1 MGVKVVLALHFID
14 PGDYDR
20 IQESDR
26 LSIAGLTTFTPGVPL
41 QVTFRNWGLGRRTRE
56 KTYFGSA
63 TLSEK
68 WGVYPPPFLGNT
80 SLLQN
85 QSREVF
91 QWTDNR

>member
-41 QVTFRNWGLGRRTRE
+41 QVTLHHADGTVSLFPVRH
-56 KTYFGSA
+56 TYNQPQIEWFKAGSA
-63 TLSEK
+63 LNLIKKS
-68 WGVYPPPFLGNT
+68 LGI
-80 SLLQN
+80 
-85 QSREVF
+85 
-91 QWTDNR
+91 